1 MIHHP
6 TQAKEPPIVVK
17 RDGQDEKR
25 TKAPPNTLNLSK
37 LPSQSAI
44 QPASQPTRP
53 LSASSGDIQTEIQT
67 EAPQDEVRRLL
78 LRIFM
83 YRPHV
88 DPTDISKKGGSP
100 IRAIVRCIQ
109 LASSAVLVSKRH
121 RACWLGT
128 CRITH
133 VHGK

>member
-17 RDGQDEKR
+17 KDRQDEKR
-25 TKAPPNTLNLSK
+25 TKAPPTTYTLNLSK
-37 LPSQSAI
+37 PH
-44 QPASQPTRP
+44 PASP
-53 LSASSGDIQTEIQT
+53 LASYQLLPATYRQKYRQRLRKSK
-67 EAPQDEVRRLL
+67 VRRLL

-88 DPTDISKKGGSP
+88 DPTDISTKGDSP
-100 IRAIVRCIQ
+100 IRAIVRRIQ